1 MVAMAR
7 NSISID
13 DLETMAYFFD
23 FQEMR
28 ESLMKIQYPVFNCRV
43 SGHVNLSHRK
53 PSFEEEKK
61 HGRNDQGLGHILC
74 IELLLM
80 RLQIVTTR
88 LF

>member
-1 MVAMAR
+1 MAR
-7 NSISID
+7 YSVSVD

-43 SGHVNLSHRK
+43 SGHVNLNHTK
-53 PSFEEEKK
+53 PLFEEEKK
-61 HGRNDQGLGHILC
+61 YDRNDQGLGHILC
-74 IELLLM
+74 VELLLT
-80 RLQIVTTR
+80 RLQIVITI